1 MRAVTLIV
9 AIVAAVTA
17 AGCNP
22 TLSAESLAPPGR
34 AARLDEVTGFFG
46 NIKSYKLEL
55 SRGVAIAVT
64 CTHGGP
70 CGKLRATSDDPA
82 IAEVHDASFGVLR
95 PNGGSTYYPTNQATA
110 AAFVVVGK
118 APGTTRVRIKTND
131 GSRTIAVTIVAPPTP
146 AAGVVT
152 AR

>member
-1 MRAVTLIV
+1 MRA
-9 AIVAAVTA
+9 AALVLAAAAA

-46 NIKSYKLEL
+46 QIKSYKLEL
-55 SRGVAIAVT
+55 SKGVAIAVT
-64 CTHGGP
+64 CTRGGP
-70 CGKLRATSDDPA
+70 CGKLRATSDDTA

-95 PNGGSTYYPTNQATA
+95 PNGGSPYYPTNLATA

-118 APGTTRVRIKTND
+118 APGTTKIRIKTDD
-131 GSRTIAVTIVAPPTP
+131 GGRTIAVTIVPPP
-146 AAGVVT
+146 A
-152 AR
+152 RP